1 MFLNKKESG
10 IGDAL
15 RNAMQPLT
23 DIRAKI
29 AELAEKR
36 DAVGTDQKS
45 RAETIKTV
53 REVLAHRAAHGKE
66 LIDNFAHAA
75 QFGDF
80 RGYLIPFSLSPDQ
93 IRAEAEALFCILNH
107 DSLLAEIEKAIEA
120 KVPADRPGLKEA
132 RLECERIDKEIRALG
147 VKEEHIVRELEAAGL
162 AVNRRA
168 DADPA
173 IVLADDPAK
182 IAA

>member
-1 MFLNKKESG
+1 MFLNKKELG

-15 RNAMQPLT
+15 RSAMQPLE

-29 AELAEKR
+29 ADLTEKR

-53 REVLAHRAAHGKE
+53 REVLAHRAEHGKG

-75 QFGDF
+75 QFSRF
-80 RGYLIPFSLSPDQ
+80 SGYLIPFSLSPDQ
-93 IRAEAEALFCILNH
+93 IRVDAEALFCILNH

-132 RLECERIDKEIRALG
+132 SLERERIDKEIFALG
-147 VKEEHIVRELEAAGL
+147 VREESVIRTLEAAGL

-168 DADPA
+168 DALPE